1 MFKKILTMMGVMTLL
16 FGCTSN
22 PPMKIAQNF
31 NPNAYL
37 GEWYEIARTPNF
49 FEKGCRCISAT
60 YTAEQNDYIGVYN
73 QCLKDNK
80 WSDINGYVWNVD
92 NDPAKLRVR
101 FFWPFYASYWVL
113 YVDSD
118 YQYAVVGEPSRTYL
132 WFLARDR
139 VLDQATIDKMKAI
152 AQDQGYDLSDLIY
165 PSQQN
170 CPMRK

>member
-1 MFKKILTMMGVMTLL
+1 M
-16 FGCTSN
+16 
-22 PPMKIAQNF
+22 
-31 NPNAYL
+31 
-37 GEWYEIARTPNF
+37 
-49 FEKGCRCISAT
+49 
-60 YTAEQNDYIGVYN
+60 YN

-80 WSDINGYVWNVD
+80 WSDISGYAWNVD

-165 PSQQN
+165 PNQQN
-170 CPMRK
+170 CPIEQIN